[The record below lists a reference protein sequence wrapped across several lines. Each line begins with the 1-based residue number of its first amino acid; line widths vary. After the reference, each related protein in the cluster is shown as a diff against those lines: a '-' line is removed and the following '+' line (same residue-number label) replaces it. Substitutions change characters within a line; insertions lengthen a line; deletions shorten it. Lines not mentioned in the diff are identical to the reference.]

1 MAGIYTIGSKLG
13 YDLANGMQVGQTIRA
28 TDGSLWTKN
37 LDGSIT
43 VQHGGETLTG
53 QITYKPT
60 EADSGKMTNNAKE
73 PAAKRQQQAATMA
86 GGSGYNSPYA
96 DDLKQVIAGLQ
107 DSKWEGW
114 NKDEDPAYQAYRK
127 EYLREADRTMQDTLA
142 GYAQNTGGIAGTS
155 AIAAASQA
163 ADYHKSKLAAAIPTL
178 HDNAYGRYL
187 DGVAQQHNMANLLL
201 NADAQADSQH
211 YQNISY
217 ALNKWA
223 QMGYADQEVAS
234 ILGVAAG
241 TPTSDQSYSDWS
253 TAFNEQQYNTQQEA
267 KAKAE
272 ADAKLQET
280 LNAITVK
287 PGKTGTSGPY
297 DGTSEYELSAGEE
310 AKAKEAAEYA
320 MQWLTVNGRGGGAD
334 ELLASN
340 LKRKGYSKAVINY
353 ALVQVGL

>member
-1 MAGIYTIGSKLG
+1 MAGIYTIGTELG
-13 YDLANGMQVGQTIRA
+13 YKLVNGMKVGETIQIDDH
-28 TDGSLWTKN
+28 TTWTKN
-37 LDGSIT
+37 LDGT
-43 VQHGGETLTG
+43 VTATQWGQTLPT

-60 EADSGKMTNNAKE
+60 EADSDKMTNNAKE
-73 PAAKRQQQAATMA
+73 QAAKRQQQAAAMG

-107 DSKWEGW
+107 DSKWGGW
-114 NKDEDPAYQAYRK
+114 DKDSDPAYQAYRK

-142 GYAQNTGGIAGTS
+142 AYAQNTGGIAGTS
-155 AIAAASQA
+155 AITAASQA
-163 ADYHKSKLAAAIPTL
+163 SDYHKSKLADAIPTL

-187 DGVAQQHNMANLLL
+187 DEVAQKHNVANLLM
-201 NADAQADSQH
+201 NAESQAQSQH

-223 QMGYADQEVAS
+223 QMGYADQEVAG

-253 TAFNEQQYNTQQEA
+253 TAFNEQQYNAQQEA

-287 PGKTGTSGPY
+287 PGKAGTSGSTTGNGMGAQY
-297 DGTSEYELSAGEE
+297 DAIRFNVNAWAKTMKPDDLIRYLNNFTEEQLSEAGMTAILEDLG
-310 AKAKEAAEYA
+310 
-320 MQWLTVNGRGGGAD
+320 WL
-334 ELLASN
+334 
-340 LKRKGYSKAVINY
+340 
-353 ALVQVGL
+353 

>member
-13 YDLANGMQVGQTIRA
+13 YDLANGMKVGQSIRA
-28 TDGSLWTKN
+28 TDGSVWTKN
-37 LDGSIT
+37 LDGSIS

-53 QITYKPT
+53 QITYQPT
-60 EADSGKMTNNAKE
+60 EADSGKMPNNAKE
-73 PAAKRQQQAATMA
+73 QAAKRQEQAAQMS
-86 GGSGYNSPYA
+86 GGSGYTSPYA

-142 GYAQNTGGIAGTS
+142 AYAQNTGGIAGTS
-155 AIAAASQA
+155 AITAASQA
-163 ADYHKSKLAAAIPTL
+163 SDYYKSKLADAIPTL

-187 DGVAQQHNMANLLL
+187 DDVAQKHNVANLLM
-201 NADAQADSQH
+201 NAESQAQSQH

-253 TAFNEQQYNTQQEA
+253 TAFNEQQYNAQ
-267 KAKAE
+267 
-272 ADAKLQET
+272 
-280 LNAITVK
+280 
-287 PGKTGTSGPY
+287 
-297 DGTSEYELSAGEE
+297 
-310 AKAKEAAEYA
+310 
-320 MQWLTVNGRGGGAD
+320 
-334 ELLASN
+334 
-340 LKRKGYSKAVINY
+340 
-353 ALVQVGL
+353 

>member
-1 MAGIYTIGSKLG
+1 MAGIYTIGTPKGYKL
-13 YDLANGMQVGQTIRA
+13 ASGMKVGQTIQIDDH
-28 TDGSLWTKN
+28 TTWTKN
-37 LDGSIT
+37 LDGTIT
-43 VQHGGETLTG
+43 ATQWG
-53 QITYKPT
+53 QKLPTEITYKPSEDEGKLPNKAQTQAAQRQT
-60 EADSGKMTNNAKE
+60 EAAQMS
-73 PAAKRQQQAATMA
+73 
-86 GGSGYNSPYA
+86 GGSGYKSLYA
-96 DDLKQVIAGLQ
+96 EDLKQVMAGLQ
-107 DSKWEGW
+107 ESKWEGW

-142 GYAQNTGGIAGTS
+142 AYAQNTGGIAGTS
-155 AIAAASQA
+155 AITAASQA
-163 ADYHKSKLAAAIPTL
+163 SDYHKSKLADAIPTL

-187 DGVAQQHNMANLLL
+187 DDVAQKHNVANLLL
-201 NADAQADSQH
+201 NADAQANSQY

-217 ALNKWA
+217 ALNKWG

-253 TAFNEQQYNTQQEA
+253 TVFNEQQYNTQQEA

-287 PGKTGTSGPY
+287 PGKTGSSSPY

-310 AKAKEAAEYA
+310 AKAKEAAAYA

-334 ELLASN
+334 ELLASD
-340 LKRKGYSKAVINY
+340 LERKGYSKAVINY